1 MEGFELSR
9 LLSYTSWVRSS
20 PFSIRVFIINNIRI
34 CSLERGEGGIGFFAS
49 SRTFVLFPR
58 ILAGRLAL
66 QEHVAQSSALPNS
79 AVLPSQNGGSPRTR
93 SAEFPALLPLKEF
106 VTRPCLANSPVL
118 PSRKGFEGEAV
129 LRKDPKAQKLALS
142 RAQGP
147 ACNLFTCFATLATP
161 RLCVRSFWLS
171 KGLLTPSGAANRR
184 VGPGGA
190 ELRARKPGPGYRLAP
205 SASGA
210 IAAYVR
216 CPG

>member
-1 MEGFELSR
+1 MQPRTGGGGYRFFCFLAHIRALSAN
-9 LLSYTSWVRSS
+9 SCRSPS
-20 PFSIRVFIINNIRI
+20 PPGT
-34 CSLERGEGGIGFFAS
+34 CSAEFC
-49 SRTFVLFPR
+49 
-58 ILAGRLAL
+58 
-66 QEHVAQSSALPNS
+66 LPNS

-129 LRKDPKAQKLALS
+129 LRRDPKAQKLALS

-171 KGLLTPSGAANRR
+171 KDLLTPSGAANRR